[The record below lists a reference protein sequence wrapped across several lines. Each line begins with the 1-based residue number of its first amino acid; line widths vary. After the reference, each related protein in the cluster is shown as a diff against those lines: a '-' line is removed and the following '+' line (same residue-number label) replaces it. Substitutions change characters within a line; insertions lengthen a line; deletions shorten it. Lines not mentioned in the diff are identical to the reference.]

1 MFLKIMQRMQ
11 NDDEIGHR
19 GRTQILENDVFHE
32 FHSLS
37 KPRPCLYRDTRV
49 QICFYPLISVCTCNM
64 YI

>member
-37 KPRPCLYRDTRV
+37 KPEPCLYRYKSTDLFLSTN
-49 QICFYPLISVCTCNM
+49 FSM
-64 YI
+64 YM